1 MKKNI
6 LLLACL
12 FAVAAARAA
21 TAPEINVT
29 LRMSAD
35 EYIEGE
41 KIRAVVDLANGSPDT
56 LIGGRDDAPDRLFL
70 ELFRASDSAAVDRNS
85 YAPFTVPFVLKSSEG
100 QKFEVFFDHHFPIAS
115 STRYLARAVLVHE
128 GSRYEGSLRS
138 FDVVPGIRI
147 GGALQMFANRPDL
160 RREFELVY
168 WNRDK
173 LEHLFLKARDEG
185 PEDRR
190 WATADLG
197 PILRVTQ
204 PKISIRPNGEVTVLH
219 RTSQDEFVR
228 SLFWSLP
235 EAFEFQEHETL
246 LDPEV
251 AGAERVKALYQ
262 ESSGVEPVKKAWW
275 KFW

>member
-1 MKKNI
+1 MKKTI
-6 LLLACL
+6 LLLVSL
-12 FAVAAARAA
+12 LAAGIVRAA
-21 TAPEINVT
+21 STSEINVT
-29 LRMSAD
+29 LRMSTD

-56 LIGGRDDAPDRLFL
+56 LVGGRDDAPDRLFL
-70 ELFRASDSAAVDRNS
+70 ELFRSVGSMAIDRNS
-85 YAPFTVPFVLKSSEG
+85 SVPFTVPFVLKSSEG
-100 QKFEVFFDHHFPIAS
+100 QKFEVFFDRHFPIAPS
-115 STRYLARAVLVHE
+115 MRYLARAVLVHA
-128 GSRYEGSLRS
+128 GNRYEGSLRS
-138 FDVVPGIRI
+138 FDVVPGIKI
-147 GGALQMFANRPDL
+147 GGALQMFANSPDL

-173 LEHLFLKARDEG
+173 LEHLFLKVRDEG

-190 WATADLG
+190 WATSDLG

-235 EAFEFQEHETL
+235 EAFEFKEHETL
-246 LDPEV
+246 LDPDV
-251 AGAERVKALYQ
+251 AGSARVKALYQ